1 MIVAFARK
9 PQNLEEV
16 ISGCNSLKKSKIEMV
31 IELDDLEFNKLT
43 DDFYNSNPVFENMGG
58 SMNGITYVIKITNTK
73 TNQVIYVNPEGYD
86 YARYVGLEVK

>member
-43 DDFYNSNPVFENMGG
+43 DDFYSSNPIFENMGG